1 MKKNLVLAVAA
12 TTSILMFSPQA
23 RASIVSYQTFLSGP
37 NEFPANASPGTGFA
51 TADYDNVAHTLT
63 LHVQFQGLT
72 GTTTASHI
80 HSATT
85 APGFQNAGVAT
96 TLPSFIGFP
105 LGVTSGTFDT
115 VLNLADAS
123 SWNPSFVTN
132 NGGTLAS
139 AEAALMNTGF
149 AQGRAYLNI
158 HSSTFGGGEIRG
170 FWEPV
175 PEPSSLSLLA
185 LGALALRHRRA

>member
-1 MKKNLVLAVAA
+1 MKKNLVLAIFAIVGVLSSASSSQAA
-12 TTSILMFSPQA
+12 IL
-23 RASIVSYQTFLSGP
+23 SYQTLLSGP
-37 NEFPANASPGTGFA
+37 NEFPTNGSPGTGFA
-51 TADYDNVAHTLT
+51 TADYDDVAHTLT
-63 LHVQFQGLT
+63 MHVEFQGLT

-105 LGVTSGTFDT
+105 LGVTSGTYDV
-115 VLNLADAS
+115 VLDLTNPT

-139 AEAALMNTGF
+139 AEAALMNIGF

-158 HSSTFGGGEIRG
+158 HSSTFSGGEIRG
-170 FWEPV
+170 FWALV

-185 LGALALRHRRA
+185 LGVLALRRRRV